1 MSCNDF
7 KLCNKKKMVSK
18 TNNFLDNL
26 LLKGSYSIVIYLHK
40 KPVNGFTYRFRFHDY
55 FTKPR
60 TITIYFSTI

>member
-1 MSCNDF
+1 MF
-7 KLCNKKKMVSK
+7 SK

-26 LLKGSYSIVIYLHK
+26 LLKGSYSIVIYLHE
-40 KPVNGFTYRFRFHDY
+40 KPVYGFTYRFRFHDY